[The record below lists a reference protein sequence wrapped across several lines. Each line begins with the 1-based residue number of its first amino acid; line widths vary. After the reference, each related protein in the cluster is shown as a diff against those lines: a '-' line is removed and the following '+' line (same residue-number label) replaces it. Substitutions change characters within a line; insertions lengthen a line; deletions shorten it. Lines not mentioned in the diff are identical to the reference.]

1 RFVEL
6 FTFYPLCNLACL
18 KNRRPLAF
26 VTFCILTLF
35 LLASC
40 TSPSIYLDKNFN
52 PPVYFGQHVVRK
64 GDTLYAIAW
73 RYGREMK
80 ELARENGIKSPYVIV
95 PGQKINLE
103 RRKNSQKSNL
113 KISKSGSKRR
123 GNVTERKETMQNG
136 KNVTRDKKTKHIK
149 NINWQWPHLGPILAM
164 YSIKGSVGTSRSS
177 GMSKGKSAGT
187 TLNKGVDITGNLG
200 SPIYAAADG
209 EVVYAGNGLLG
220 YGNLVII
227 NHNETYLSA
236 YAHNQRILVKEGQK
250 IIKGRKIAEM
260 GSSDSKQVMLH
271 FEIRRNG
278 EPVDPMKYL
287 PAR

>member
-1 RFVEL
+1 M
-6 FTFYPLCNLACL
+6 
-18 KNRRPLAF
+18 KNRRLLTF
-26 VTFCILTLF
+26 VTICILTHA
-35 LLASC
+35 LLSAC
-40 TSPSIYLDKNFN
+40 TSKSIYLDKNFN

-64 GDTLYAIAW
+64 GDTLYSIAW
-73 RYGREMK
+73 RYGREMRG
-80 ELARENGIKSPYVIV
+80 LAKENGIKAPYVIV
-95 PGQKINLE
+95 PGQKISLE
-103 RRKNSQKSNL
+103 RKLNASNTNL
-113 KISKSGSKRR
+113 KNVKIGSKGRD
-123 GNVTERKETMQNG
+123 NVTKRKESMRDG
-136 KNVTRDKKTKHIK
+136 KNVTKNKNTKDIK
-149 NINWQWPHLGPILAM
+149 NINWQWPHLGPILAT
-164 YSIKGSVGTSRSS
+164 YSLDGSARTSRSS
-177 GMSKGKSAGT
+177 GMKKGKSAAG
-187 TLNKGVDITGNLG
+187 TLNKGVDITGTLG

>member
-1 RFVEL
+1 MFN
-6 FTFYPLCNLACL
+6 FYPLCKLMCL
-18 KNRRPLAF
+18 KNRQLCVF
-26 VTFCILTLF
+26 VTVCILTQC
-35 LLASC
+35 LLTSCASE
-40 TSPSIYLDKNFN
+40 SIYLDKTFN
-52 PPVYFGQHVVRK
+52 PPVYFGKHIVRK
-64 GDTLYAIAW
+64 GDTLYSIAW

-80 ELARENGIKSPYVIV
+80 ELAAENAIKPPYVIV
-95 PGQKINLE
+95 PGQKIDLE
-103 RRKNSQKSNL
+103 KNITRRKGGL
-113 KISKSGSKRR
+113 KGAKSKS
-123 GNVTERKETMQNG
+123 TAL
-136 KNVTRDKKTKHIK
+136 KNVTKRKEKIQNSKNVTKNKKYK
-149 NINWQWPHLGPILAM
+149 NINNIKWQWPHLGPILAK
-164 YSIKGSVGTSRSS
+164 YSVRASQSN
-177 GMSKGKSAGT
+177 GMSNRKPAGSAF
-187 TLNKGVDITGNLG
+187 NKGVDITGKLG

-250 IIKGRKIAEM
+250 IKIGRKIAEM